1 MLVLKN
7 LNLNLVVRM
16 STKQS
21 KQPKE
26 TKFNKH
32 NLVIDETILSSSNLI
47 EQLIKKD
54 EEIIKN
60 YIERIIYTSSL
71 SEDTNS
77 KLTQIFEKAKLKL
90 I

>member
-1 MLVLKN
+1 
-7 LNLNLVVRM
+7 M
-16 STKQS
+16 STKQPKKP
-21 KQPKE
+21 KQP
-26 TKFNKH
+26 KFNKH

-60 YIERIIYTSSL
+60 YIERIIYTSAL

>member
-21 KQPKE
+21 KQP
-26 TKFNKH
+26 KFNKH

-60 YIERIIYTSSL
+60 YIERIIYTSAL

>member
-1 MLVLKN
+1 
-7 LNLNLVVRM
+7 M
-16 STKQS
+16 STKQP
-21 KQPKE
+21 KQPKQPKQL
-26 TKFNKH
+26 KFNKH

-60 YIERIIYTSSL
+60 YIERIIYTSAL
-71 SEDTNS
+71 SEDTNT
-77 KLTQIFEKAKLKL
+77 KLTQIFEKTQIKL